1 MRRRGLGGGGRQCP
15 GPKAAGRRKTKLWL
29 SLCIVQ
35 SALCLHLV
43 IVRPTRADDYYE
55 ANTPEA
61 HGLLSGMF
69 HEKPKAPARGQGKGQ
84 AKNASAATEVK
95 PPPINTVAIMAAEQQ
110 RHMNAWFRRMEV
122 CDRLRAIANETG
134 NDALMNQADE
144 LAERANQLYRQQTS
158 RMPAPVV
165 TPLSVLA
172 DDRQNP
178 SRDRTGPAASVPLP
192 PRSGRRPGVLS
203 PPTSSSAPRL
213 EGSMDQREHAILNGT
228 NMGGNG
234 P

>member
-1 MRRRGLGGGGRQCP
+1 MRRRGLGEGGRQCP
-15 GPKAAGRRKTKLWL
+15 GAKAAYRRKTRLWL
-29 SLCIVQ
+29 SVCLVH
-35 SALCLHLV
+35 SALGLQLAAV
-43 IVRPTRADDYYE
+43 VPTRADDYYE
-55 ANTPEA
+55 SNAPEA
-61 HGLLSGMF
+61 RGLLSGMF
-69 HEKPKAPARGQGKGQ
+69 HEKPKAPAKGR
-84 AKNASAATEVK
+84 APNSSAAVEVK

-158 RMPAPVV
+158 RMPAPAP
-165 TPLSVLA
+165 TPLTVLA
-172 DDRQNP
+172 DDRQNL
-178 SRDRTGPAASVPLP
+178 SRDRTGPTARAPLP
-192 PRSGRRPGVLS
+192 ARSGRRPGVLS
-203 PPTSSSAPRL
+203 PPASGSARRL
-213 EGSMDQREHAILNGT
+213 EGNMDQREQAILNGT